1 MSEEDMRM
9 SPSRTIGSLLIC
21 GLLVVGLA
29 AATVAQSEAPAS
41 EAPASAAPAE
51 AAPSGELRVL
61 CTPEEPYCVAMAEA
75 FQAETGIPT
84 SFVRMSSGEALARLR
99 AGAAAPEFDV
109 WWGGPADGQVAA
121 GAEGLVE
128 PYVSPNAV
136 AIADEHKAADG
147 TWTGVYIGA
156 LGFCS
161 NQAILDELGVEV
173 PDSWDDL
180 LDPALAGN
188 VSVAH
193 PASSGTAYTTFFTQ
207 VLRLGGE
214 DEGLEY
220 MKALHP
226 NILQYTTSGSA
237 PGQMAGR
244 GEIAVAII
252 FSHDCV
258 KNIESGFT
266 DLVVS
271 FPEEGTGY
279 EIGAVSQVAGA
290 QYPENAQAWID
301 WSLTAPAQE
310 IGQTVGAYQLPTNP
324 DAQVSDLS
332 VSLDD
337 VNLIDYDFQAAGEAR
352 TTLTQR
358 FEDEVAA
365 APVE

>member
-1 MSEEDMRM
+1 MSR
-9 SPSRTIGSLLIC
+9 SRVIGSVFVSSA
-21 GLLVVGLA
+21 LLVGL
-29 AATVAQSEAPAS
+29 
-41 EAPASAAPAE
+41 SAAVAAQE
-51 AAPSGELRVL
+51 EAPSGELRVL

-109 WWGGPADGQVAA
+109 WWGGPADGQIAA
-121 GAEGLVE
+121 AAEGLVE
-128 PYVSPNAV
+128 PYISPNAD
-136 AIADEHKAADG
+136 AIAEGQKAADG
-147 TWTGVYIGA
+147 TWTGVYVGA
-156 LGFCS
+156 LGLCV
-161 NQAILDELGVEV
+161 NQSVIDELGIEL

-180 LDPALAGN
+180 LDPALQGN
-188 VSVAH
+188 VAVAH
-193 PASSGTAYTTFFTQ
+193 PASSGTAYTTFYTQ

-214 DEGLEY
+214 DEAMEY
-220 MKALHP
+220 MQQLHP

-244 GEIAVAII
+244 GEIAVGII

-258 KNIESGFT
+258 KNIESGFD

-271 FPEEGTGY
+271 FPADGTGY
-279 EIGAVSQVAGA
+279 EIGAVSLVANA
-290 QYPENAQAWID
+290 DYPDNAKAWID

-310 IGQTVGAYQLPTNP
+310 IGPTVGAYQLPTNP
-324 DAQVSDLS
+324 DAAVSDLS
-332 VSLDD
+332 VALSEVTL
-337 VNLIDYDFQAAGEAR
+337 VDYDFQAAGEAR
-352 TTLTQR
+352 TELTQR

>member
-1 MSEEDMRM
+1 MSR
-9 SPSRTIGSLLIC
+9 PRAIGSILVS
-21 GLLVVGLA
+21 GVLLVGLTGAVA
-29 AATVAQSEAPAS
+29 AQDE
-41 EAPASAAPAE
+41 
-51 AAPSGELRVL
+51 APSGELRVL
-61 CTPEEPYCVAMAEA
+61 CTPEEPYCVAMVDA

-84 SFVRMSSGEALARLR
+84 SYVRMSSGESLARLR
-99 AGAAAPEFDV
+99 AGAEAPEFDV

-128 PYVSPNAV
+128 PYVSPSA
-136 AIADEHKAADG
+136 AMIADSQKAADG
-147 TWTGVYIGA
+147 TWTGVYVGA

-161 NQAILDELGVEV
+161 NTAVLEELGLEV

-180 LDPALAGN
+180 LDPALQAN
-188 VSVAH
+188 VAVAH
-193 PASSGTAYTTFFTQ
+193 PASSGTAYTTFYTQ
-207 VLRLGGE
+207 VIRLGGE
-214 DEGLEY
+214 DEALEY

-226 NILQYTTSGSA
+226 NILQYTKSGSA

-244 GEIAVAII
+244 GEIAVGII

-258 KNIESGFT
+258 KNIESGFE

-271 FPEEGTGY
+271 FPGEGTGY
-279 EIGAVSQVAGA
+279 EIGGVSLVANA
-290 QYPENAQAWID
+290 EYPDNAKAWVD

-332 VSLDD
+332 VSLGD
-337 VNLIDYDFQAAGEAR
+337 VNLVDYDFQAAGEAR
-352 TTLTQR
+352 TELTQR

-365 APVE
+365 KPAE